1 MVCNGRAGW
10 GAQDD
15 LSGFSAGT
23 KKSADTGR
31 GDSVADFSLD
41 AIRLKDALLIDRFT
55 VMGHSFVG
63 AIALKVAEM
72 EPGRVAGVV
81 LVDPTVRS
89 LRGNRGN
96 LEVAQQRPHR
106 FKN

>member
-63 AIALKVAEM
+63 AIALKVAEI

-81 LVDPTVRS
+81 LVDPTVPIAK
-89 LRGNRGN
+89 G
-96 LEVAQQRPHR
+96 EQR
-106 FKN
+106 